1 MKRKDR
7 VRRPKHTPG
16 MPPGTLVIDP
26 SWPKPVIQV
35 IAYGPEQFFE
45 KRITDVR
52 ELDELIGKYPVLWIN
67 VDGLG
72 DESVLRYLGQL
83 FKLHP
88 LALEDVV
95 SLRQRSKVD
104 DYETNLYTAMR
115 MLYLQDGKL
124 FSEQISFFL
133 GSNFVL
139 TFQENE
145 GDCLDAVRERIRK
158 KGGIVC
164 NMNADYL
171 LYSLIDAIVDAYFP
185 LLESYDTRL
194 DDMEEVILKHPDS
207 STVALLFDVKRDLMT
222 LRRTLWPVRE
232 MASALVNSASPL
244 ITQTT
249 RIYLRDCQD
258 HAVRLLDLAETCRE
272 LDSSLMD
279 FYLSTI
285 SNRMNEIMKV
295 LTIIST
301 IFIPLT
307 FIAGVYG
314 MNFKHMPEL
323 ETRDGYFIVLGLMAV
338 LGFGMFGLFV
348 HRGWLTRSHSRR
360 RPQ

>member
-1 MKRKDR
+1 M
-7 VRRPKHTPG
+7 T
-16 MPPGTLVIDP
+16 PGTLVIDS
-26 SWPKPVIQV
+26 SWPKPVIRV
-35 IAYGPEQFFE
+35 IAYGPDQYLE
-45 KRITDVR
+45 KRIDDIR
-52 ELDELIGKYPVLWIN
+52 ELEELLGKYPVLWIN

-72 DESVLRYLGQL
+72 DETVLRYLGQL

-104 DYETNLYTAMR
+104 DYEVNLYTAMR
-115 MLYLQDGKL
+115 MLYLQDEKL
-124 FSEQISFFL
+124 FAEQISFFL

-145 GDCLDAVRERIRK
+145 GDCLDSVRERIRK
-158 KGGIVC
+158 KGGMVC
-164 NMNADYL
+164 NMTADYL

-185 LLESYDTRL
+185 LLESYDSRL
-194 DDMEEVILKHPDS
+194 DDMEEVLLKHPDS
-207 STVALLFDVKRDLMT
+207 SSVALLFEVKRDLMT

-232 MASALVNSASPL
+232 MTSALVHSASPL
-244 ITQTT
+244 ITPPT
-249 RIYLRDCQD
+249 RVYLRDCQD

-285 SNRMNEIMKV
+285 SNRMSEVMKV

-323 ETRDGYFIVLGLMAV
+323 ETRNGYFLVLGLMAF
-338 LGFGMFGLFV
+338 LGFGMFGLFI
-348 HRGWLTRSHSRR
+348 HKGWLSRSHSRR